1 MYKNFWIEILFC
13 DDIEDLEEL
22 GLEDLLIEGNY
33 DDLDELKEQ
42 ALRNVSTDYARLQ
55 SNYEKLKLYSKS
67 LEETNETLTKELFE
81 NFHKGF
87 IHKSELQNLI
97 PTSTVNEMIKELE
110 NNNTQLPTEHL
121 RQAQIKILQE
131 LIKRSDKDGIRQSS
145 IQS

>member
-1 MYKNFWIEILFC
+1 MQIEWKEIQA
-13 DDIEDLEEL
+13 IKH
-22 GLEDLLIEGNY
+22 LISGYRRLHTNHEQLKSYNKF
-33 DDLDELKEQ
+33 LKE
-42 ALRNVSTDYARLQ
+42 N
-55 SNYEKLKLYSKS
+55 
-67 LEETNETLTKELFE
+67 NEMLTKELHEDFE
-81 NFHKGF
+81 KGF

-145 IQS
+145 I